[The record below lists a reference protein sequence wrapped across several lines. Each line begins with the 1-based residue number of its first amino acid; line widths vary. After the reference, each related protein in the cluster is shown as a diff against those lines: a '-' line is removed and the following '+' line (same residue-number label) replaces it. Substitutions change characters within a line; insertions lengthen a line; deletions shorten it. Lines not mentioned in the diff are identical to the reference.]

1 MGGGA
6 QANPVP
12 SPGVDFA
19 MCAPNDEIIVV
30 GGYTNT
36 ELLAHTPA
44 PCDDPARCGVHVL
57 RQCGVTGTLTHLSTS
72 AIGPNVAFIV
82 RSPTNPSILYAS
94 TERIDD
100 EGEILTLRMTRD
112 FRLVEECRVRA
123 GGKSTCYLNFNRSR
137 EWMMAV
143 NYWDA
148 KVSLV
153 KLSKDGRVDVE
164 FEPDPKSVLQQPG
177 ADYVERTSPTR
188 EEHWKF
194 RQRWPHS
201 HCCVTEPY
209 AGLVHFVVDLG
220 LDKVFTYR
228 VNNKTGVLVPKGST
242 RLTPGKGP
250 RHLLF
255 HPTIKCAYLVNELDS
270 TVSVFRVDIPHEW
283 TKPCDADVDDVC
295 VDDTCECPLREDG
308 CEDAG
313 AVLRL
318 TQCLSSLPE
327 CEQGKTTISP
337 QGIWKAAS
345 HSSEIRMHPGGRYF
359 AVGNRGHDSIALYR
373 VDQVDGTVTLA
384 DIVHSGGEC
393 PRNFNWTCGGRF
405 LVVGNQNTNCM
416 VTMSFDESAGALKIV
431 HEARGVTSPNYVYA
445 IPARE
450 LPGLISRDDAARGAR
465 GGCLNFETDARVAR

>member
-6 QANPVP
+6 QANIIV
-12 SPGVDFA
+12 SPASELG

-57 RQCGVTGTLTHLSTS
+57 RQCGVTGRLTHLSTN

-100 EGEILTLRMTRD
+100 EGEIITLRMTPD
-112 FRLVEECRVRA
+112 FRLVEETRIKA
-123 GGKSTCYLNFNRSR
+123 GGRSTCYLNFNASR

-148 KVSLV
+148 RVSMF
-153 KLSKDGRVDVE
+153 KLGKDGR
-164 FEPDPKSVLQQPG
+164 PDIEAGRDPRWVLQQPG
-177 ADYVERTSPTR
+177 ADYVDRVKPTR

-228 VNNKTGVLVPKGST
+228 VNSKTGVLVPKGST
-242 RLTPGKGP
+242 RLPPGKGP
-250 RHLLF
+250 RHLVF
-255 HPTIKCAYLVNELDS
+255 HPTVRSAYLVNELDS
-270 TVSVFRVDIPHEW
+270 TVSVFKVNIPEEW
-283 TKPCDADVDDVC
+283 TTPHHWDAGAS
-295 VDDTCECPLREDG
+295 REDG
-308 CEDAG
+308 CEEPG
-313 AVLRL
+313 AVLEL

-327 CEQGKTTISP
+327 SEQGKTTISP

-345 HSSEIRMHPGGRYF
+345 HSSEIRMHPNGRYF
-359 AVGNRGHDSIALYR
+359 AVGNRGHDSIALYA
-373 VDQVDGTVTLA
+373 VDQSDGTIALV
-384 DIVHSGGEC
+384 DIVKSGGEC
-393 PRNFNWTCGGRF
+393 PRNFNWTCGGKF

-416 VTMSFDESAGALKIV
+416 ATMSFDEASGALKIV
-431 HEARGVTSPNYVYA
+431 HEAGAGVTSPNYVYA

-450 LPGLISRDDAARGAR
+450 LPSLISSADGFGGALPAIAA
-465 GGCLNFETDARVAR
+465 